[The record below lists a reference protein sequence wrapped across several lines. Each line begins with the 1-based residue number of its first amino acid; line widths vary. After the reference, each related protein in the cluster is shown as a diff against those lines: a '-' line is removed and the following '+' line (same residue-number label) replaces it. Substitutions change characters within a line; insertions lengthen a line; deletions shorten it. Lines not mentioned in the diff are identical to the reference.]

1 MKQGSGRRDGR
12 STDTR
17 ERIAEVALQ
26 LFTRKGFAATTMQDI
41 ADELGLTKAALYYH
55 HASKDELIRS
65 LVQPAVDDVD
75 AFFQRAQADDLE
87 PIELLTGFFDVNHRH
102 RKVFVALTA
111 DPSGLAVADA
121 HGWVT
126 RLAALAQERLV
137 GADATPDQRIR
148 AVMAVNGLSR
158 CATLLTAVPD
168 DELRLR
174 TVRAALDLLSTPTAT
189 SEHADRHV

>member
-1 MKQGSGRRDGR
+1 MTDRTDHRDGR

-17 ERIAEVALQ
+17 ERIVDVALE

-41 ADELGLTKAALYYH
+41 ADELGLTKAAVYH
-55 HASKDELIRS
+55 YHRSKDDLIQS
-65 LVQPAVDDVD
+65 LVRPAVEDVD
-75 AFFQRAQADDLE
+75 AFFRRAEAEDLE
-87 PIELLTGFFDVNHRH
+87 PVELLAGFFDVNHRH
-102 RKVFVALTA
+102 RRIFAALTT
-111 DPSGLAVADA
+111 DPTGLAVADA

-158 CATLLTAVPD
+158 CAALLTDVPD
-168 DELRLR
+168 DELRTR
-174 TVRAALDLLSTPTAT
+174 TVRAALDLV
-189 SEHADRHV
+189 EQADRRV

>member
-1 MKQGSGRRDGR
+1 MSEAAGRRDGR

-17 ERIAEVALQ
+17 ERIGDAALR

-75 AFFQRAQADDLE
+75 AFFHRAEADDLE
-87 PIELLTGFFDVNHRH
+87 PVELLTGFFDVNHRH
-102 RKVFVALTA
+102 RTVFVALTA

-126 RLAALAQERLV
+126 RLAVLAQERLV
-137 GADATPDQRIR
+137 GADATADQRIR

-158 CATLLTAVPD
+158 CATLLTDVPD
-168 DELRLR
+168 DELRSR
-174 TVRAALDLLSTPTAT
+174 TVRAALDLL
-189 SEHADRHV
+189 ENADRHA